1 MSNRRTFAI
10 ISHPDAGKTT
20 LTEKLLLQGGAI
32 HLAGEVKARGAA
44 RRARSDWMKI
54 EQQRGISVTSSV
66 MTFERDGITFNLL
79 DTPGHED
86 FSEDTYRTLTAV
98 DSAIMVI
105 DAAKGIEPQTR
116 KLFEVCRLRSVPI
129 ITFVNKVDRE
139 GRSVFETL
147 DEVADALA
155 LDVVPMSWP
164 IGMGG
169 VFQGVLD
176 FATDT
181 ISRPEGDSREFLGKV
196 TPAEDIPAEIAD
208 EIELAQGGYPSFDL
222 EAYRHG
228 DMTPVYFGSALK
240 NFGVAELIDAIAR
253 FAPPPRPQPSEQ
265 GTIQPENKEV
275 TGFIFK
281 VQANMDPQH
290 RDRIAFMRL
299 VSGTFKRGMKLIP
312 SALGKPVA
320 IHSPILFFAQD
331 RELAD
336 TAEPGDII
344 GIPNHG
350 TLRVGDTLSETNKV
364 RFTGLP
370 NFAPEI
376 LRRVALK
383 DPTKTKQLRKALDD
397 LSEEGVIQVFYP
409 ELGGQWIVGVVGQL
423 QLDVLISRLEA
434 EYKVAAVLE
443 ASPFDTA
450 RWLKGSEAALRQFT
464 DINKSNLA
472 KDRDGDPV
480 FMARSAW
487 DVGYQQE
494 RNPELVQ
501 MIQQKMFTFED
512 LVTIDAA
519 GLQREGRRAAHD
531 RPDAVADGLQER
543 TGSRGWHLQ
552 LGAAAHA
559 LQGHQQPPA
568 PAVRGFLRK
577 RVFHDCGREHRAGL
591 PDQPGQAQSCE
602 QQARER

>member
-32 HLAGEVKARGAA
+32 HLAGEVKARGQA

-66 MTFERDGITFNLL
+66 MTFERGGITFNLL

-139 GRSVFETL
+139 GRSPFDL
-147 DEVADALA
+147 MDEVADALA
-155 LDVVPMSWP
+155 LDVCPMSWP
-164 IGMGG
+164 VGMGG
-169 VFQGVLD
+169 IFEGVLD
-176 FATDT
+176 FATGLT
-181 ISRPEGDSREFLGKV
+181 ARPEGDSREFLGK
-196 TPAEDIPAEIAD
+196 TEAAELPGEVAD
-208 EIELAQGGYPSFDL
+208 EVELARGGYPEFDIT
-222 EAYRHG
+222 AYRHG
-228 DMTPVYFGSALK
+228 DLTPVYFGSALK

-253 FAPPPRPQPSEQ
+253 FAPPPRPQASLNALGEQ
-265 GTIQPENKEV
+265 GTIEPEGKEV
-275 TGFIFK
+275 SGFIFK

-299 VSGTFKRGMKLIP
+299 VSGTFKRGMKLTP
-312 SALGKPVA
+312 SGSGKPIA

-331 RELAD
+331 REIAD
-336 TAEPGDII
+336 TAEAGDII

-350 TLRVGDTLSETNKV
+350 TLRVGDTLSEKNEI

-376 LRRVALK
+376 LRRVVLK

-409 ELGGQWIVGVVGQL
+409 EIGAQWIVGVVGQL
-423 QLDVLISRLEA
+423 QLEVLISRLEA
-434 EYKVAAVLE
+434 EYKVEAGLE
-443 ASPFDTA
+443 PAPFDTA
-450 RWLKGSEAALRQFT
+450 RWLKGSDAALKGFA
-464 DINKSNLA
+464 DFNLSNLA
-472 KDRDGDPV
+472 RDRDGDPV
-480 FMARSAW
+480 FMARSSW
-487 DVGYQQE
+487 DVSYQQE
-494 RNPELVQ
+494 KNPELVFSAT
-501 MIQQKMFTFED
+501 K
-512 LVTIDAA
+512 
-519 GLQREGRRAAHD
+519 
-531 RPDAVADGLQER
+531 ER
-543 TGSRGWHLQ
+543 
-552 LGAAAHA
+552 
-559 LQGHQQPPA
+559 
-568 PAVRGFLRK
+568 
-577 RVFHDCGREHRAGL
+577 
-591 PDQPGQAQSCE
+591 
-602 QQARER
+602 

>member
-1 MSNRRTFAI
+1 MTSNRRTFAI

-66 MTFERDGITFNLL
+66 MTFERDGMTFNLL

-139 GRSVFETL
+139 GRPTFELL
-147 DEVADALA
+147 DEVADMLA
-155 LDVVPMSWP
+155 LDVSPQSWP

-169 VFQGVLD
+169 LFEGVMD
-176 FATDT
+176 FATGAVA
-181 ISRPEGDSREFLGKV
+181 RPEGESKEFLGTV
-196 TPAEDIPAEIAD
+196 DEAPELPAAFAEEA
-208 EIELAQGGYPSFDL
+208 ELAREAYPAFDV
-222 EAYRHG
+222 EAYRNG
-228 DMTPVYFGSALK
+228 DLTPVYFGSALK
-240 NFGVAELIDAIAR
+240 NFGVVELIEAIAR
-253 FAPPPRPQPSEQ
+253 HAPPPRPQPAGDEQ
-265 GTIQPENKEV
+265 IAPGLDEV

-290 RDRIAFMRL
+290 RDRIAFMRM
-299 VSGTFKRGMKLIP
+299 VSGTFKRGMKLTP
-312 SALGKPVA
+312 SGLGKPLA
-320 IHSPILFFAQD
+320 IHSPIMFFAQD
-331 RELAD
+331 REIAD
-336 TAEPGDII
+336 TAEAGDII

-350 TLRVGDTLSETNKV
+350 TLRVGDTLSEKNRI

-376 LRRVALK
+376 LRRIVLK
-383 DPTKTKQLRKALDD
+383 DPTKTKHLRKALDD

-409 ELGGQWIVGVVGQL
+409 EIGAQWIVGVVGQL
-423 QLDVLISRLEA
+423 QLDVLVARLEA
-434 EYKVAAVLE
+434 EYKVEAGLE
-443 ASPFDTA
+443 AAPFDTA
-450 RWLKGSEAALRQFT
+450 RWLAGDEKALDEFEKFNRA
-464 DINKSNLA
+464 NLA
-472 KDRDGDPV
+472 RDRDGDLV
-480 FMARSAW
+480 FMAKSVW

-494 RNPELVQ
+494 KNPELSFSAT
-501 MIQQKMFTFED
+501 K
-512 LVTIDAA
+512 
-519 GLQREGRRAAHD
+519 
-531 RPDAVADGLQER
+531 ER
-543 TGSRGWHLQ
+543 
-552 LGAAAHA
+552 
-559 LQGHQQPPA
+559 
-568 PAVRGFLRK
+568 
-577 RVFHDCGREHRAGL
+577 
-591 PDQPGQAQSCE
+591 
-602 QQARER
+602 

>member
-1 MSNRRTFAI
+1 MSSNRRTFAI

-32 HLAGEVKARGAA
+32 HLAGEVKARGQA

-66 MTFERDGITFNLL
+66 MTFQKDGVVFNLL

-139 GRSVFETL
+139 GRPVFETL

-155 LDVVPMSWP
+155 LDVCPMSWP

-169 VFQGVLD
+169 IFEGVLD
-176 FATDT
+176 FATNT
-181 ISRPEGDSREFLGKV
+181 IARPEGDSREFLGRRDPV
-196 TPAEDIPAEIAD
+196 TEGAIPADIAE
-208 EIELAQGGYPSFDL
+208 EIELAQIGYPEFDL
-222 EAYRHG
+222 TAYRNG
-228 DMTPVYFGSALK
+228 DLTPVYFGSALK
-240 NFGVAELIDAIAR
+240 NFGVAEMIDAIAR
-253 FAPPPRPQPSEQ
+253 HAPPPRPQPSDN
-265 GTIQPENKEV
+265 GTIETDFPEV
-275 TGFIFK
+275 TGFVFK
-281 VQANMDPQH
+281 VQANMDPMH
-290 RDRIAFMRL
+290 RDRIAFMRM
-299 VSGTFKRGMKLIP
+299 VSGTFKRGMKLTP
-312 SALGKPVA
+312 SGLGKPIAV
-320 IHSPILFFAQD
+320 HSPILFFAQD
-331 RELAD
+331 REIAD
-336 TAEPGDII
+336 TAEAGDII

-350 TLRVGDTLSETNKV
+350 TLRVGDTLSEKNIV

-376 LRRVALK
+376 LRRVQLK

-409 ELGGQWIVGVVGQL
+409 EIGAQSIVGVVGQL

-434 EYKVAAVLE
+434 EYKVEAVLE
-443 ASPFDTA
+443 PSPFDTA
-450 RWLKGSEAALRQFT
+450 RWLKGSAAALKSFA
-464 DINKSNLA
+464 DFNMSNLA

-494 RNPELVQ
+494 RNPEL
-501 MIQQKMFTFED
+501 IFSATK
-512 LVTIDAA
+512 
-519 GLQREGRRAAHD
+519 
-531 RPDAVADGLQER
+531 ER
-543 TGSRGWHLQ
+543 
-552 LGAAAHA
+552 
-559 LQGHQQPPA
+559 
-568 PAVRGFLRK
+568 
-577 RVFHDCGREHRAGL
+577 
-591 PDQPGQAQSCE
+591 
-602 QQARER
+602 

>member
-32 HLAGEVKARGAA
+32 HLAGEVKARGQA

-66 MTFERDGITFNLL
+66 MTFQKDGIVFNLL

-116 KLFEVCRLRSVPI
+116 KLFEVCRMRSVPI

-164 IGMGG
+164 VGMGG
-169 VFQGVLD
+169 IFEGVLNL
-176 FATDT
+176 ATNT

-196 TPAEDIPAEIAD
+196 EPAADIPEDIAE
-208 EIELAQGGYPSFDL
+208 EIELAQAGYPEFDL

-228 DMTPVYFGSALK
+228 DLTPVFFGSALK
-240 NFGVAELIDAIAR
+240 NFGVAELIDAIAKY
-253 FAPPPRPQPSEQ
+253 APPPRPQSSEQ
-265 GTIQPENKEV
+265 GTITPERPDV
-275 TGFIFK
+275 TGFVFK

-290 RDRIAFMRL
+290 RDRIAFMRM
-299 VSGTFKRGMKLIP
+299 VSGTFKRGMKLTP
-312 SALGKPVA
+312 SGLGKPIAV
-320 IHSPILFFAQD
+320 HSPILFFAQD
-331 RELAD
+331 REIAD
-336 TAEPGDII
+336 TAEAGDII

-350 TLRVGDTLSETNKV
+350 TLRVGDTLSERNDV

-409 ELGGQWIVGVVGQL
+409 EIGAQWIVGVVGQL

-434 EYKVAAVLE
+434 EYKVEAVLE
-443 ASPFDTA
+443 PSPFDTA
-450 RWLKGSEAALRQFT
+450 RWLKGTPEALKAFADFNL
-464 DINKSNLA
+464 SNLA

-494 RNPELVQ
+494 RNP
-501 MIQQKMFTFED
+501 D
-512 LVTIDAA
+512 LAFSATK
-519 GLQREGRRAAHD
+519 
-531 RPDAVADGLQER
+531 ER
-543 TGSRGWHLQ
+543 
-552 LGAAAHA
+552 
-559 LQGHQQPPA
+559 
-568 PAVRGFLRK
+568 
-577 RVFHDCGREHRAGL
+577 
-591 PDQPGQAQSCE
+591 
-602 QQARER
+602 

>member
-1 MSNRRTFAI
+1 MTSNRRTFAI

-32 HLAGEVKARGAA
+32 HLAGEVKARGQA

-66 MTFERDGITFNLL
+66 MTFQKDGVVFNLL

-116 KLFEVCRLRSVPI
+116 KLFEVCRMRSVPI

-155 LDVVPMSWP
+155 LDVCPMSWP
-164 IGMGG
+164 VGMGG
-169 VFQGVLD
+169 VFEGVLN
-176 FATDT
+176 FADNT
-181 ISRPEGDSREFLGKV
+181 IARPEGDSREFLGKRDPV
-196 TPAEDIPAEIAD
+196 SSNGGNLPPEVVE
-208 EIELAQGGYPSFDL
+208 EIELAQAGYPEFDL

-228 DMTPVYFGSALK
+228 DLTPVYFGSALK
-240 NFGVAELIDAIAR
+240 GFGVAELIDAIAR
-253 FAPPPRPQPSEQ
+253 YAPPPRPQPSDA
-265 GTIQPENKEV
+265 GTIETDYPEV
-275 TGFIFK
+275 TGFVFK

-290 RDRIAFMRL
+290 RDRIAFMRM
-299 VSGTFKRGMKLIP
+299 VSGTFKRGMKLVP
-312 SALGKPVA
+312 SGLGKA
-320 IHSPILFFAQD
+320 IAVHSPILFFAQD
-331 RELAD
+331 REIAD
-336 TAEPGDII
+336 SAEAGDII

-350 TLRVGDTLSETNKV
+350 TLRVGDTLSEKNEV

-376 LRRVALK
+376 LRRVQLK

-409 ELGGQWIVGVVGQL
+409 EIGAQWIVGVVGQL

-434 EYKVAAVLE
+434 EYKVAAALE
-443 ASPFDTA
+443 PSPFDTA
-450 RWLKGSEAALRQFT
+450 RWIKGSDAALKGFADF
-464 DINKSNLA
+464 NMSNLA

-480 FMARSAW
+480 FMARSSW

-494 RNPELVQ
+494 RNPELVFSAT
-501 MIQQKMFTFED
+501 K
-512 LVTIDAA
+512 
-519 GLQREGRRAAHD
+519 
-531 RPDAVADGLQER
+531 ER
-543 TGSRGWHLQ
+543 
-552 LGAAAHA
+552 
-559 LQGHQQPPA
+559 
-568 PAVRGFLRK
+568 
-577 RVFHDCGREHRAGL
+577 
-591 PDQPGQAQSCE
+591 
-602 QQARER
+602 